1 MQLAVRV
8 EVKADFTEV
17 ENALTR
23 IQKEFPQA
31 AAKALLKAGQMVE
44 ADAKARC
51 PSKDGTLR
59 ASITTEAHT
68 DNANDVYVIVGTN
81 VEYAPYVHQG
91 TGLYAVNGDGRK
103 EVPWHYKDPKT
114 GEWRHTKGQHPQPF
128 LRDAAESQRSEIA
141 AQLANLLTYL
151 KGGGSY

>member
-1 MQLAVRV
+1 MAVRV
-8 EVKADFTEV
+8 QVEADFAEV
-17 ENALTR
+17 ENALAR

-44 ADAKARC
+44 NDAKARMQFK
-51 PSKDGTLR
+51 SGDGTLR
-59 ASITTEAHT
+59 ASMRTELYT
-68 DNANDVYVIVGTN
+68 DNPHEMFAIVGTET
-81 VEYAPYVHQG
+81 EYAPYVHQG